1 VVKFAVF
8 TVSTPTYTPEE
19 VVGKIKAS
27 GYDGVEWRVVDEEP
41 NPRGNGFWH
50 GNKSTLPF
58 TGFAENAAAYKKLA
72 DDAGL
77 EIPALGTYVACDE
90 LENVEILMKSA
101 ASIGVPQLRVR
112 VPGYDNSLPYMP
124 LFNAARE
131 QYKQVAELAAKYQV
145 KALIELHHKTILP
158 SASAARL
165 FVEGFDPAQV
175 GVIHDAGNMVH
186 EGFEAYR
193 LGFEIL
199 GPFLA
204 HIHIK
209 NARWFPLKYAADRS
223 LAWMADWAPVTQGS
237 ADIRS
242 LLSSL
247 HAVGYDKWITFED
260 FSTDKPL
267 DQRLVENVDW
277 VKTVWAEI
285 TGAPVEV
292 AGTAPEA

>member
-1 VVKFAVF
+1 MKFAVF

-19 VVGKIKAS
+19 VVGKIKEF

-58 TGFAENAAAYKKLA
+58 TGFAEEAAGYKKLA
-72 DDAGL
+72 ADAGL
-77 EIPALGTYVACDE
+77 EIPALGTYVACDD
-90 LENVEILMKSA
+90 LANVETMMKAA

-112 VPGYDNSLPYMP
+112 VPGYDNSQPYRT
-124 LFNAARE
+124 LFDTARE
-131 QYKQVAELAAKYQV
+131 QYGQVAELAGKYQV

-165 FVEGFDPAQV
+165 FVEGFDPARV

-193 LGFEIL
+193 MGFEIL

-204 HIHIK
+204 HVHIK
-209 NARWFPLKYAADRS
+209 NARWFPLKYAPDRS
-223 LAWMADWAPVTQGS
+223 LTWMADWAPVAQGS
-237 ADIRS
+237 ADIRA

-247 HAVGYDKWITFED
+247 YAVCYDKWITFED
-260 FSTDKPL
+260 FSTEKPL
-267 DQRLVENVDW
+267 DQRLTENLAW
-277 VKTVWAEI
+277 VKSVWAEI

-292 AGTAPEA
+292 AEAAPEA